1 MENNNTFKV
10 INDEGQEIVCDI
22 LFTFDSEDTGKA
34 YIGYTDHSIAANGRK
49 NIFVS
54 AYNPLKAKIELED
67 ITDEREL
74 KMVSEVLNQI
84 DREKVYGD
92 QQHYIQAYSTR
103 HQKTI
108 TPWN

>member
-1 MENNNTFKV
+1 MEEEKIV
-10 INDEGQEIVCDI
+10 ISKNGKEVECDV

-84 DREKVYGD
+84 DKEN
-92 QQHYIQAYSTR
+92 A
-103 HQKTI
+103 
-108 TPWN
+108 

>member
-1 MENNNTFKV
+1 MEFDINNEKIQIEKN
-10 INDEGQEIVCDI
+10 GEIVDCDI
-22 LFTFDSEDTGKA
+22 LFTFDSEDTMKS
-34 YIGYTDHSIAANGRK
+34 YVGYTDHSFGSNGRK

-84 DREKVYGD
+84 DKEN
-92 QQHYIQAYSTR
+92 A
-103 HQKTI
+103 
-108 TPWN
+108 

>member
-1 MENNNTFKV
+1 MEFDINNEKIQIEKN
-10 INDEGQEIVCDI
+10 GEIVDCDV
-22 LFTFDSEDTGKA
+22 LFTFDSEDTMKS
-34 YIGYTDHSIAANGRK
+34 YVGYTDHSFGSNGRK

-84 DREKVYGD
+84 DKEN
-92 QQHYIQAYSTR
+92 A
-103 HQKTI
+103 
-108 TPWN
+108 

>member
-1 MENNNTFKV
+1 MEFDINNEKIQIEKNGKT
-10 INDEGQEIVCDI
+10 IDCDV
-22 LFTFDSEDTGKA
+22 LFTFDSEDTMKS
-34 YIGYTDHSIAANGRK
+34 YVGYTDHSYWSNGRK

-84 DREKVYGD
+84 DKEN
-92 QQHYIQAYSTR
+92 A
-103 HQKTI
+103 
-108 TPWN
+108 

>member
-1 MENNNTFKV
+1 MEFDINNEKIQIEKNGKT
-10 INDEGQEIVCDI
+10 IDCDV
-22 LFTFDSEDTGKA
+22 LFTFDSEDTMKS
-34 YIGYTDHSIAANGRK
+34 YVGYTDHTFGSNGRK

-84 DREKVYGD
+84 DKEN
-92 QQHYIQAYSTR
+92 A
-103 HQKTI
+103 
-108 TPWN
+108 